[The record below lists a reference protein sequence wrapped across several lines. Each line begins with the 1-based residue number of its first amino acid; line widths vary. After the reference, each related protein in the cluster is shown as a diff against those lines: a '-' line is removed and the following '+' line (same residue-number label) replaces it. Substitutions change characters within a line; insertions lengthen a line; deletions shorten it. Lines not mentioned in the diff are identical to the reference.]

1 MRKIKSTSK
10 PGNREINK
18 SDLIQKHEPLV
29 TRVRPDLVGFC
40 NQSSDV
46 ECPECNDRTC
56 GEPIPPTMAD
66 LMKSDDA
73 MKKRI
78 TQSPM
83 EGTPA
88 PKHYKCKVCSQ
99 EFDDFDTYYGHSM
112 SIHNI
117 VRLTQGD
124 LKIGDARC
132 SCNGSG
138 CINTP
143 SGKRPCPICNKPAP
157 IPSDPIGARK
167 RSPGASDKIVGK
179 EGGIADII
187 SSLLDSNKKIRVHWG
202 CVDEVQCASCH
213 HLYCPGCSRACPHCG
228 SIYIVPRTIGQA
240 ADVIS
245 EELLVLRDQEE
256 RKRVFLTENE
266 KKTRLECWDKT
277 IRIVRE
283 YKGHLGGVDAMFA
296 AIRSAFENEVKRDC
310 PHAPDCEGR
319 QHWIWLEGRARDL
332 QRGE

>member
-83 EGTPA
+83 EGT
-88 PKHYKCKVCSQ
+88 
-99 EFDDFDTYYGHSM
+99 
-112 SIHNI
+112 
-117 VRLTQGD
+117 
-124 LKIGDARC
+124 
-132 SCNGSG
+132 
-138 CINTP
+138 
-143 SGKRPCPICNKPAP
+143 PAP

-319 QHWIWLEGRARDL
+319 QHWIWLEERL
-332 QRGE
+332 QDGSCNRET